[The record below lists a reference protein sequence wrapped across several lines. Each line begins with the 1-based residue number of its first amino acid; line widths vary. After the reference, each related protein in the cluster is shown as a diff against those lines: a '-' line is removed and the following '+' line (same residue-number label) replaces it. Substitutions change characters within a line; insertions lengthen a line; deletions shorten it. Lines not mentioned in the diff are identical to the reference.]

1 MHCRPEVSTRRAASV
16 VHHLLH
22 QHNVDPAVVEVERL
36 EPTSWAST
44 LDAAVVA
51 PNDPLRAAKWYVQL
65 RLSTSVDSAALPIAL
80 C

>member
-1 MHCRPEVSTRRAASV
+1 M
-16 VHHLLH
+16 
-22 QHNVDPAVVEVERL
+22 ERL